1 MGLVAEFVVGVV
13 ANRVVERVAEN
24 YVKVKTSRK
33 RRQKKTLKTL
43 NRNCVETVED
53 EDEQ

>member
-13 ANRVVERVAEN
+13 AKSVVERVAEN

-33 RRQKKTLKTL
+33 TWTKENVKNIEQKSYR
-43 NRNCVETVED
+43 NR
-53 EDEQ
+53 